1 MMFNRI
7 KSSVKYFRG
16 IRKGM
21 GIPMLYINIDL
32 SKDNTDKNCEVDFH
46 PNIINQLSEDDKL
59 YVEKYLGL
67 VINKIRDN
75 VDFNKR

>member
-1 MMFNRI
+1 MFNRI

-16 IRKGM
+16 IRKGTS
-21 GIPMLYINIDL
+21 IPMLCINMVL
-32 SKDNTDKNCEVDFH
+32 SKDNTGKNCEVNFH

-67 VINKIRDN
+67 VIDKIRDN
-75 VDFNKR
+75 VDFNK